1 MVLKAIEADRGKRL
15 DAFLHEQLPQF
26 SRSHIQSWIRS
37 GRVFVGGRIERPAYQ
52 VRGSEEVDLEPAL
65 PPPLRAEPE
74 AIPSLFSMKTRAQ
87 W

>member
-26 SRSHIQSWIRS
+26 SRSQIQSWIRS

-52 VRGSEEVDLEPAL
+52 VRGSEESIWSRPFRRHSEPSL
-65 PPPLRAEPE
+65 KLF
-74 AIPSLFSMKTRAQ
+74 PSLFSMKTRAQ